1 MSENS
6 TPEPSLEGPPLK
18 RSHLFFFLPAVLF
31 LVVAIVVAWFMM
43 SGRDPQAIPS
53 ALLDRPAP
61 AFKLPPLT
69 GFDTGFSRAD
79 LVGQVTV
86 VNVFAS
92 WCTPCLA
99 EHPHIMQLSKTPG
112 VRVFGL
118 NYKNK
123 DEQALAWLKRHG
135 NPYARVGADRDGRV
149 AIEWGVYGVPETF
162 IVDRTGVICFKK
174 VGPVT
179 PQVLSDQILPLVKA
193 LRDKD
198 CRTLKA
204 GQG

>member
-1 MSENS
+1 MSGS
-6 TPEPSLEGPPLK
+6 PKPEASLPSQPIK
-18 RSHLFFFLPAVLF
+18 RRQLLYFLPAVLF
-31 LVVAIVVAWFMM
+31 LIVAIVVAWFML

-53 ALLDRPAP
+53 ALLNRPAP
-61 AFKLPPLT
+61 EFTLPPPQGL
-69 GFDTGFSRAD
+69 DTGFGRKD
-79 LVGQVTV
+79 LIGQVTV

-99 EHPHIMQLSKTPG
+99 EHPYIMQLSKTPG

-123 DEQALAWLKRHG
+123 DDQAVAWLDRHG

-149 AIEWGVYGVPETF
+149 AIDWGVYGVPETF
-162 IVDRTGVICFKK
+162 VVDRTGVICLKK

-179 PQVLSDQILPLVKA
+179 PKILADEILPLVKA
-193 LRDKD
+193 LQDKD
-198 CRTLKA
+198 CQALKG